1 MSWRVTRVQST
12 VLPSS
17 AQKLDLWALRTGHSS
32 PVVESPARRYLSN
45 TPEMTDPRRPKRPSP
60 YRLVTPTSF
69 LSSFAPLHV
78 SGWRLASLPGKT
90 SATDSISESTG
101 DLQDR
106 RLVRVYEFASGKEG
120 WRALM
125 GFSSRI
131 MQEIESQDHHPVLNI
146 SPASAWT
153 PSADLSLSAE
163 AGYVLE
169 LSTHTH
175 TPLPPIGTPKDAG
188 RMRPGVTQKDLNLA
202 QKVEEVYKEA

>member
-1 MSWRVTRVQST
+1 
-12 VLPSS
+12 
-17 AQKLDLWALRTGHSS
+17 
-32 PVVESPARRYLSN
+32 
-45 TPEMTDPRRPKRPSP
+45 
-60 YRLVTPTSF
+60 
-69 LSSFAPLHV
+69 
-78 SGWRLASLPGKT
+78 
-90 SATDSISESTG
+90 
-101 DLQDR
+101 
-106 RLVRVYEFASGKEG
+106 
-120 WRALM
+120 M

-131 MQEIESQDHHPVLNI
+131 MQEIESQDVSHFHCLSPWPPIDASHPQHHPVLNI
-146 SPASAWT
+146 SPASDWT